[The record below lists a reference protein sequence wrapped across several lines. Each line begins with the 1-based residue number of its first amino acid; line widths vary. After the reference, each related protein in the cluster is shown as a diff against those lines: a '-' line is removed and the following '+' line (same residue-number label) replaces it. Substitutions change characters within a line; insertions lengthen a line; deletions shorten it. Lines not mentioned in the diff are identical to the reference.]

1 MATAGRWG
9 RGMASS
15 SSPTG
20 DGGSSFQRLD
30 PGLRRSLLRLQ
41 EVSASGAPPRALDL
55 AEATSALNAWQG
67 ALGTG
72 LVPRGGGGDEGGSGG
87 QGGVTLPREPLR
99 SLWTQTLLELDMP
112 RFTRRHPILLGICLQ
127 NMLDLAISFELA
139 QQDLAAAQEGD
150 QTQEEE
156 LGSNEGEIGGSGT
169 GEGGDG
175 ENSMPGSDEG
185 EGSDNGERR
194 DDDQQQEGG
203 QAGGS
208 EARVDGQP
216 SSAEDWGDE
225 AEGGGGGAEQEDEG
239 RSESAGSGGGGRGE
253 VSLPQWEELLEG
265 GHQELTLAM
274 DEQVRVSWRQLLCAG
289 AGDGR
294 ASRGAP

>member
-1 MATAGRWG
+1 MASS
-9 RGMASS
+9 SS

-175 ENSMPGSDEG
+175 ENSMP
-185 EGSDNGERR
+185 
-194 DDDQQQEGG
+194 
-203 QAGGS
+203 
-208 EARVDGQP
+208 
-216 SSAEDWGDE
+216 DWGDE